1 MVKNFEKQM
10 EMILYHSEEGDVSI
24 NAYIVDD
31 NIWVTQKAMSE
42 IFGVGVAAVSKHLKN
57 IFTEGELDKNVVVSK
72 MENTT

>member
-1 MVKNFEKQM
+1 MAKNFEKQM

-42 IFGVGVAAVSKHLKN
+42 IFGVGVATVSKHLKN

-72 MENTT
+72 MGNTT

>member
-1 MVKNFEKQM
+1 
-10 EMILYHSEEGDVSI
+10 MILYHSEEGDVSI

-31 NIWVTQKAMSE
+31 NIWITQKAMSE
-42 IFGVGVAAVSKHLKN
+42 IFGVDVSSISRHLKN

>member
-31 NIWVTQKAMSE
+31 NIRITQKAMSE
-42 IFGVGVAAVSKHLKN
+42 IFGVGVAAISKHLKN